1 MRTFL
6 TYVLAALAAA
16 TMTVGMLTGLS
27 PEAWQIER
35 LPDRALLWFG
45 VWAVAGS
52 LIWFVIA
59 SGARH
64 FLNWGNRTWWTI
76 FRGSA
81 AFAVV
86 AFLVAVPVL
95 GFDVAE
101 HARSFEYPERQEWF
115 WYVLNAVYPGLYLAL
130 FAAIA
135 GAIWGTVFWLREPKT
150 TQAMEVAA

>member
-16 TMTVGMLTGLS
+16 AVTVFMLTGLS

-35 LPDRALLWFG
+35 LPDLALLWFG
-45 VWAVAGS
+45 LWAIAGSMIWFAVA
-52 LIWFVIA
+52 L
-59 SGARH
+59 GARH

-76 FRGSA
+76 VRASA
-81 AFAVV
+81 AFAGI
-86 AFLVAVPVL
+86 AFLIAVPVL
-95 GFDVAE
+95 GFNVAD
-101 HARSFEYPERQEWF
+101 HARSFAYPEQQEWF
-115 WYVLNAVYPGLYLAL
+115 WYVLNATYPAFFMAP
-130 FAAIA
+130 FAAVA